1 MQKLQLYISN
11 ERIDL
16 FKDEQVSLNQSIQN
30 IKDPAK
36 IFTEFTKTFTVPAS
50 KTNNKIFKHYYNY
63 DITNGFDAR
72 NKVASQIELN
82 NIPYKTGL
90 VALNG
95 VDLRNNKPYAYKITF
110 YGNTVNLKEVLGDL
124 KLGQLSATLDNIE
137 SSLSYDSPS
146 IKSKLQNGTDIIAPL
161 ITHTDRL
168 FYNSNVSAHT
178 NDTGNLYYHTGS
190 NHDHGVF
197 WNQLKYA
204 VRLHKIIEG
213 IENEFT
219 VANGYQSDIVFS
231 DDFFNTS
238 NLPYY
243 NLFMWLHRKK
253 GNVEPTTQGANPF
266 VTQIT
271 GFVGESGNDN
281 FSTMTSGNTLNII
294 PLYSSFIDTE
304 LILRTTSG
312 EQYYIIIYQNG
323 TEWFKSAN
331 VTGNQT
337 FNKTDFP
344 NSQPLPVGSY
354 TVSVFSTSAN
364 DIVFSDATDD
374 GIEWN
379 LSGKTP
385 TWSDTW
391 KISSF
396 THSADFAFIVSQQ
409 IPKMKI
415 IDFLTALFKM
425 FNLTA
430 YYDDY
435 GLLANG
441 NVNPNYGKI
450 VVQTLDSFYANN
462 YNTWDI
468 SEYIDV
474 KSSAVNVAL
483 PYYQVNFAYEGL
495 GTFIALQFEQL
506 FNQGWGTEFYAGDD
520 RFTTPNE
527 EYDITIPF
535 EHMQYERLIDE
546 NDGTTKTTA
555 QYGYC
560 VDDNFDSFIGKPI
573 VFYPYR
579 ITASESGHTPISFR
593 DDSQNHSPLDN
604 YYIPSNSINIDPTVT
619 NANINFKQETNEWT
633 GTNQEWGGTLF
644 NNYYTNYISDVFNTK
659 RRIIKF
665 EAYLPLKIIYK
676 LQMNDVIVINNED
689 YIINNININLN
700 TGKSSLELLNKV

>member
-1 MQKLQLYISN
+1 MQKLQLYISGQ
-11 ERIDL
+11 RIDL
-16 FKDEQVSLNQSIQN
+16 FKDEQVLFNQSIQN
-30 IKDPAK
+30 IKDPGKVFAN
-36 IFTEFTKTFTVPAS
+36 FTQSFTIPAS

-72 NKVASQIELN
+72 NKIASEIELN
-82 NIPYKTGL
+82 NISYKTGL

-95 VDLRNNKPYAYKITF
+95 VELRNNKPYAYKITF

-124 KLGQLSATLDNIE
+124 KLGQLSATLDNID
-137 SSLSYDSPS
+137 SSLTYDSAN
-146 IKSKLQNGTDIIAPL
+146 IKNKLQNGTDIIVPL
-161 ITHTDRL
+161 ITHTDQL
-168 FYNSNVSAHT
+168 FYNSNPSAHT

-190 NHDHGVF
+190 SHDHGVF

-219 VANGYQSDIVFS
+219 IANGYQSDIVFS

-253 GNVEPTTQGANPF
+253 GDVEPTTQGTNPYT
-266 VTQIT
+266 TQVT
-271 GFVGESGNDN
+271 GFIGESGNDN
-281 FSTMTSGNTLNII
+281 YSTMTSGNTLNIL
-294 PLYSSFIDTE
+294 PGFNSFIDTE
-304 LILRTTSG
+304 LVLRTSSADP
-312 EQYYIIIYQNG
+312 YYIIIYQNG
-323 TEWFKSAN
+323 TEWFKSAT

-337 FNKTDFP
+337 FNKFDFP
-344 NSQPLPVGSY
+344 NSLPLPVGSY
-354 TVSVFSTSAN
+354 TISIFSTSTN
-364 DIVFSDATDD
+364 NIVFSDATDD

-379 LSGKTP
+379 LLGKTP
-385 TWSDTW
+385 AWADTW
-391 KISSF
+391 KITTF
-396 THSADFAFIVSQQ
+396 THTANFSFIVSQQ

-435 GLLANG
+435 TLLVNG
-441 NVNPNYGKI
+441 NPNPNYGKI
-450 VVQTLDSFYANN
+450 VVQTLDSFYSNN

-468 SEYIDV
+468 SEYINV
-474 KSSAVNVAL
+474 KSGTVNVAL

-527 EYDITIPF
+527 EYNITVPF
-535 EHMQYERLIDE
+535 EHMQYERLI
-546 NDGTTKTTA
+546 NDDNQQLTTA

-560 VDDNFDSFIGKPI
+560 VDDNFDSYIGKPI
-573 VFYPYR
+573 IFYPYR
-579 ITASESGHTPISFR
+579 ITSSVTGHTRISFR
-593 DDSQNHSPLDN
+593 DDASNHTALSN
-604 YYIPSNSINIDPTVT
+604 YYIPSNSVNIDPTVT
-619 NANINFKQETNEWT
+619 NANINFKQEINEWT
-633 GTNQEWGGTLF
+633 GTSQEWGGTLF
-644 NNYYTNYISDVFNTK
+644 NNYYSNYISDVFNEK
-659 RRIIKF
+659 RRIFKF

-676 LQMNDVIVINNED
+676 LQMNDVIIINNQN